1 MQSLT
6 FFLTKIQIFDIRII
20 TKGELQNKIRDEE
33 TKPAY
38 SLIHETQ
45 YYNSFS
51 YKSEIRVLKDMAL
64 LDLLSLGDNSLK
76 REFEQLKKL
85 KARFKLFWV
94 NFHQYYS
101 ELQKVYPHNFIFS
114 VRLDYLF
121 IVKNLQS
128 DYSDIFIG
136 DEFVESLNDSVK
148 IREKFLNEL
157 INEVQAILYPAE
169 TFEEWTAKQ
178 SNQATDQSV
187 VSDLPAKIPYNENA
201 GLPKF
206 DQQSASDFLKIMKSY
221 FSEEHHSQL
230 SALISDHTAPKN
242 RLIFKGNGNQ
252 LADAFKQLIEY
263 NLITGCLKS
272 DLEKWVA
279 KNFLYGTGV
288 TPKEYTEGWVGAII
302 SEDTKPC
309 KSPIIEIK
317 MIDRV
322 PTVFPTTRNKRN
334 GK

>member
-1 MQSLT
+1 MQCLT
-6 FFLTKIQIFDIRII
+6 SFLTKLQTFELRLT
-20 TKGELQNKIRDEE
+20 TKGELNNYIKEE
-33 TKPAY
+33 DRKHAY
-38 SLIHETQ
+38 SLYHETQ
-45 YYNSFS
+45 YYDSFS

-64 LDLLSLGDNSLK
+64 VDLLSLNEISLK
-76 REFEQLKKL
+76 RELEQLKKL
-85 KARFKLFWV
+85 KARFKLFWT
-94 NFHQYYS
+94 NFHQHYS
-101 ELQKVYPHNFIFS
+101 ELQTEYPRNFIFS

-148 IREKFLNEL
+148 IREKYLIEL
-157 INEVQAILYPAE
+157 INEVEAILYPAE
-169 TFEEWTAKQ
+169 TFEEWKAKQ
-178 SNQATDQSV
+178 ARKETEQNV
-187 VSDLPAKIPYNENA
+187 VPDLPAIIPYNA
-201 GLPKF
+201 GTGLPKF

-221 FSEEHHSQL
+221 FSKEDLTQL
-230 SALISDHTAPKN
+230 AALIYDHTAPKN
-242 RLIFKGNGNQ
+242 RMIFKGNGNQ

-263 NLITGCLKS
+263 NLITCCLKS

-279 KNFLYGTGV
+279 KNFLYGTGE

-322 PTVFPTTRNKRN
+322 PAIFATTRNKRN

>member
-1 MQSLT
+1 MQNLAI
-6 FFLTKIQIFDIRII
+6 FLTHLQTFDLHII
-20 TKGELQNKIRDEE
+20 AKAELQSPLKEDEQ
-33 TKPAY
+33 KQAY
-38 SLIHETQ
+38 SLVHQTQ

-51 YKSEIRVLKDMAL
+51 YKSEVRVLRDMAL
-64 LDLLSLGDNSLK
+64 IDLLCLNDICLK
-76 REFEQLKKL
+76 RELEQLKKL
-85 KARFKLFWV
+85 KARFKLFWTS
-94 NFHQYYS
+94 FHQYYS
-101 ELQKVYPHNFIFS
+101 ELQADYPRNFIFS
-114 VRLDYLF
+114 IRLDYLF

-148 IREKFLNEL
+148 IREKYLNEL
-157 INEVQAILYPAE
+157 INEVEAILYPAE
-169 TFEEWTAKQ
+169 TFEELKAKQ
-178 SNQATDQSV
+178 ASLKADQNALP
-187 VSDLPAKIPYNENA
+187 DLPVKIPYNEGA

-206 DQQSASDFLKIMKSY
+206 DQQSAIDFLKIMKSY
-221 FSEEHHSQL
+221 FSEEDYTQL
-230 SALISDHTAPKN
+230 SALINNNAVPTN

-252 LADAFKQLIEY
+252 LADAFKQLIEA
-263 NLITGCLKS
+263 NLITGCKKT

-279 KNFLYGTGV
+279 KNFLYGTEE

-309 KSPIIEIK
+309 KSPIIEIR

-322 PTVFPTTRNKRN
+322 TTVFPTTRNKRN